1 MASET
6 SDERDAKYP
15 EHAKLRA
22 RKADARLLSAFLDD
36 LEESG
41 LVICEADDSD
51 NYYSTS
57 RTKADLIGA
66 FLGVDPDA
74 LSREKD
80 AMYQEMVGIKL

>member
-6 SDERDAKYP
+6 GDERDAKYP

-41 LVICEADDSD
+41 LVICEA